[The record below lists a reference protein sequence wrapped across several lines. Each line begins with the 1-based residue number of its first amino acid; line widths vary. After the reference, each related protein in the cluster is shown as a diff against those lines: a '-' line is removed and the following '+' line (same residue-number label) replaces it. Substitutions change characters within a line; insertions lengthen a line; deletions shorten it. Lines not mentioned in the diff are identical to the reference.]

1 MKETIRLRLEADRLA
16 RWGAIVSVPVLW
28 FAVALANLFLL
39 VLAPLAVGLL
49 ALLFRYGPAE
59 RYPQPE
65 GPLLA
70 PPYSTVTVFARLR
83 GWSTFRPRRRAMR

>member
-16 RWGAIVSVPVLW
+16 RWGAIISVPVLW
-28 FAVALANLFLL
+28 FAVALASPLLL
-39 VLAPLAVGLL
+39 VLVPLAVGLL

-65 GPLLA
+65 EL
-70 PPYSTVTVFARLR
+70 F
-83 GWSTFRPRRRAMR
+83 